1 MNERKNYPVF
11 SGVLQ
16 YFPNALK
23 YVAKVSKAGNDQHH
37 PGSPL
42 HWDKSKSTDEA
53 DALIRHAIDMG
64 GDGTELDTD
73 GVLHAG
79 KVAWRALAN
88 LERVLT
94 ERLPEKD
101 HSNNGIMKGTE
112 HSSSY

>member
-16 YFPNALK
+16 YFPHALK

-42 HWDKSKSTDEA
+42 HWDKTKSTDEA
-53 DALIRHAIDMG
+53 DALIRHTIDMG
-64 GDGTELDTD
+64 IDGTELDTD
-73 GVLHAG
+73 GILHAG

-94 ERLPEKD
+94 ERMEREDTSKND
-101 HSNNGIMKGTE
+101 IMTGTE